1 MANTNSPD
9 GGGEKLQIAIL
20 TFFMTAGGFLLL
32 TLVFAF
38 YFNPRLDTRMKKA
51 EKEYVELC
59 KLLQQDNV
67 RRLRQQDRLNQEKG
81 GEQDDIKTLI
91 SENLSRYGI
100 QYREFRSSRPSKK
113 KGGITEIAQPITLQ
127 PAPMTPILQFV
138 AAVQASR
145 KSIRVASLDLTRN
158 KRAAGEDSWQ
168 ASVMFI
174 DYVIDYEKGGSP

>member
-38 YFNPRLDTRMKKA
+38 YLNPRLDTRMKAA
-51 EKEYVELC
+51 EKTYQNLC
-59 KLLQQDNV
+59 KLLRQDDV

-81 GEQDDIKTLI
+81 GEENLKTLI
-91 SENLSRYGI
+91 SENLSKYGI
-100 QYREFRSSRPSKK
+100 EYREFRPARKSTK
-113 KGGITEIAQPITLQ
+113 KGGITEIAQQITLQ
-127 PAPMTPILQFV
+127 PASMTPILQFV

-145 KSIRVASLDLTRN
+145 KSIRVSSLEFIRN
-158 KRAAGEDSWQ
+158 KRAAADADSWQ
-168 ASVMFI
+168 ASVMFF
-174 DYVIDYEKGGSP
+174 DYEAGESQ

>member
-32 TLVFAF
+32 TLVFSF
-38 YFNPRLDTRMKKA
+38 YLNPKLDTRMKAA
-51 EKEYVELC
+51 EKTYQNLC
-59 KLLQQDNV
+59 KLLQQDDV

-81 GEQDDIKTLI
+81 AEENLKTLI
-91 SENLSRYGI
+91 SENLSKFGI
-100 QYREFRSSRPSKK
+100 EYREFRPARKLTK
-113 KGGITEIAQPITLQ
+113 KGGITEIAQPIALK
-127 PAPMTPILQFV
+127 AASMTPILQFV

-145 KSIRVASLDLTRN
+145 KSIQVASLDMNRN
-158 KRAAGEDSWQ
+158 KRAAAGEDSWQ

-174 DYVIDYEKGGSP
+174 DYETAGSP